1 MQLSEEEIRKR
12 ISELPGWSLEE
23 GKIVRHF
30 EFPSFL
36 KAMDFVNEIAKIAED
51 HNHHPVMTIN
61 WKKVKISLKS
71 FDVNRITEN
80 DFLLANE
87 IERLIKEGL

>member
-1 MQLSEEEIRKR
+1 LSEEEIRKR
-12 ISELPGWSLEE
+12 LSELPGWTLEE
-23 GKIVRHF
+23 GKIVRHI
-30 EFPSFL
+30 EFPSFM
-36 KAMDFVNEIAKIAED
+36 KAMDFVNEIAKIAEER
-51 HNHHPVMTIN
+51 NHHPVMIIN

-80 DFLLANE
+80 DFSLANE

>member
-1 MQLSEEEIRKR
+1 M
-12 ISELPGWSLEE
+12 
-23 GKIVRHF
+23 
-30 EFPSFL
+30 
-36 KAMDFVNEIAKIAED
+36 KAMDFVNEIAKIAEE

-87 IERLIKEGL
+87 IESLIKEGL